1 MTQLARKVVI
11 IGAGNV
17 GSHVAMNLMVSQYA
31 DEIVFLDINED
42 AANAQVEDLIETGS
56 CP

>member
-17 GSHVAMNLMVSQYA
+17 GSHVAMNLMVGQYA
-31 DEIVFLDINED
+31 DEIVFLDINE
-42 AANAQVEDLIETGS
+42 AT
-56 CP
+56 